1 MTTAVVI
8 GSGPNGLAAAI
19 VLARAGLDVT
29 VVEAEDEPGGGM
41 RSAELTVPGVIHD
54 VCSAAH
60 PTGVASPF
68 FSSLDLERHGLTWRW
83 AEVEAGHPLDGG
95 RGAALRRDVD
105 VTAASL
111 GLDGSAWRRTFA
123 PLARRADAIA
133 AGTLAPLVGV
143 PRHPLAMARFGLPGL
158 LPSNAVARRFRTDE
172 ARALFAGLT
181 AHSIAPHTRW
191 ATGALGL
198 MFGLL
203 GHARGWP
210 VAEGGSASIARAL
223 VAVLTEAGGTV
234 VTGERVTTLPDADVV
249 MFDTGVDQPLAM
261 LGDRLPRRVGRALRR
276 WRPGPGLFKIDL
288 AIDGGI
294 PWTHPDMA
302 LAGTVHVGG
311 TLEEIH
317 AADSAVSAG
326 RMPER
331 PFVMLCQQHVADPTR
346 SNGSVHPVLAYAH
359 VPHGYPGDATEAI
372 LEQLERFAP
381 GTRDRIV
388 GRSVTTTAALQRHNA
403 NYVGGDVTGGE
414 MTLRQTVA
422 RPRFSSD
429 PYWLGVPGMYLCSAS
444 TPPGGGVHGM
454 AGFHAASRAV
464 ARL

>member
-19 VLARAGLDVT
+19 VLARAVLDVT
-29 VVEAEDEPGGGM
+29 VVEAEDEPGVGM
-41 RSAELTVPGVIHD
+41 RSAELTVPGVMHD
-54 VCSAAH
+54 ICSAAH

-68 FSSLDLERHGLTWRW
+68 FSSLDLQDHGLTWRW
-83 AEVEAGHPLDGG
+83 AEVEASHPLDGG
-95 RGAALRRDVD
+95 RGAALRRDID
-105 VTAASL
+105 ATAATL
-111 GLDGSAWRRTFA
+111 GVDGDAWRRTFT
-123 PLARRADAIA
+123 PLVERADQITTS
-133 AGTLAPLVGV
+133 TLTPLVGV
-143 PRHPLAMARFGLPGL
+143 PRHPLVMARFGAIGL
-158 LPSNAVARRFRTDE
+158 VPSTVVARRFETEE
-172 ARALFAGLT
+172 ARALLAGLT

-198 MFGLL
+198 MFGLM

-210 VAEGGSASIARAL
+210 VAEGGSAAIARAL
-223 VAVLTEAGGTV
+223 VSVLAESGGKV
-234 VTGERVTTLPDADVV
+234 VTGERVTTVPDADVV

-261 LGDRLPRRVGRALRR
+261 LGDRLPRRVSRALQR

-288 AIDGGI
+288 AVEGGL

-302 LAGTVHVGG
+302 IAGTVHVGG

-331 PFVMLCQQHVADPTR
+331 PFVMVCQQHVADPTR

-359 VPHGYPGDATEAI
+359 VPHGYTGDATEAI
-372 LEQLERFAP
+372 LDQLERFAP

-388 GRSVTTTAALQRHNA
+388 GRSVTSTADLQAHNA
-403 NYVGGDVTGGE
+403 NYLGGDVTGGE

-422 RPRFSSD
+422 RPRLSLD

-454 AGFHAASRAV
+454 AGFHAATRAV